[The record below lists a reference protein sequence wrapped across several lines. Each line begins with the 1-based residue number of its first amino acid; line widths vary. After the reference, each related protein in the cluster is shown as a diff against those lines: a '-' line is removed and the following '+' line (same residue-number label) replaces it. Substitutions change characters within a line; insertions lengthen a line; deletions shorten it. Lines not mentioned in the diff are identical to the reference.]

1 MTKAGAAVRGETQ
14 ARRDQVLSA
23 AEALFARY
31 GYRGVGL
38 REIAAQVG
46 IRAPSLFKHF
56 PSKKALYNAVLLNIF
71 ARLTEVTKR
80 LEGEGAHEKRLQD
93 FLSGYVDLVAA
104 DPHLAPLLFREI
116 MERPEAMEPITRGKA
131 FVIYRRLDSFLR
143 DAARAGDFHDV
154 DRFNFQIAL
163 TGAILYY
170 GIAARPYQAAL
181 HESLSVPDPGRWK
194 TTLLEIARGGLVA
207 GGAATPAKSAAR
219 IRRTA
224 SRPR

>member
-1 MTKAGAAVRGETQ
+1 MQ
-14 ARRDQVLSA
+14 
-23 AEALFARY
+23 Y
-31 GYRGVGL
+31 
-38 REIAAQVG
+38 
-46 IRAPSLFKHF
+46 
-56 PSKKALYNAVLLNIF
+56 
-71 ARLTEVTKR
+71 
-80 LEGEGAHEKRLQD
+80 
-93 FLSGYVDLVAA
+93 FLSGYADLVAG

-116 MERPEAMEPITRGKA
+116 MERTEAMEPVTRSKA

-143 DAARAGDFHDV
+143 DGARAGQFHDL

-181 HESLSVPDPGRWK
+181 HESLSVPDLGRWK

-207 GGAATPAKSAAR
+207 GRVAPPRRRSTGA
-219 IRRTA
+219 RRRA

>member
-1 MTKAGAAVRGETQ
+1 VRGETQ
-14 ARRDQVLSA
+14 ARRDQVLRA
-23 AEALFARY
+23 AESLFARH

-56 PSKKALYNAVLLNIF
+56 PSKKALYNAVLLSIF
-71 ARLTEVTKR
+71 ARLAEVTKR
-80 LEGEGAHEKRLQD
+80 LEGAGAYERRLDD
-93 FLSGYVDLVAA
+93 FLDAYADLVSS
-104 DPHLAPLLFREI
+104 DPHLAPLLLREI
-116 MERPEAMEPITRGKA
+116 VERPEAMEPITRSKA
-131 FVIYRRLDSFLR
+131 FVLYRRLDSFLR
-143 DAARAGDFHDV
+143 DAARAGQFHDI

-181 HESLSVPDPGRWK
+181 HESLSVPDLDRWK
-194 TTLLEIARGGLVA
+194 TTLREIARGGLVA
-207 GGAATPAKSAAR
+207 SRIAAPRKQAAP
-219 IRRTA
+219 RRRS

>member
-1 MTKAGAAVRGETQ
+1 MTKAAAVRGETQ

-23 AEALFARY
+23 AAALFARH

-71 ARLTEVTKR
+71 ARLAQVTKR
-80 LEGEGAHEKRLQD
+80 LEGEGGYEERLQD
-93 FLSGYVDLVAA
+93 FLSGYADLVAG

-116 MERPEAMEPITRGKA
+116 MERTDAMEPVTRSKA

-143 DAARAGDFHDV
+143 DGTRAGQFRDV

-181 HESLSVPDPGRWK
+181 HENLSVPELDRWK
-194 TTLLEIARGGLVA
+194 TTLLEIARGGL
-207 GGAATPAKSAAR
+207 ATSGVTTS
-219 IRRTA
+219 RRKT
-224 SRPR
+224 SSVHRRGPRPR

>member
-1 MTKAGAAVRGETQ
+1 MAKAGAAVKGETE
-14 ARRDQVLSA
+14 ARRDQVLRV

-80 LEGEGAHEKRLQD
+80 LEGEDGHEQRLQD

-116 MERPEAMEPITRGKA
+116 MERPDAMEPVTRGKA

-143 DAARAGDFHDV
+143 DGARAGHFHDL

-181 HESLSVPDPGRWK
+181 HETLSLPDPATWK
-194 TTLLEIARGGLVA
+194 TTLLEIARGSLA
-207 GGAATPAKSAAR
+207 PRAAR
-219 IRRTA
+219 PRRRTA
-224 SRPR
+224 AAGRRQAARPG